1 MNIFDFPQIPIS
13 SEVSEILIKNENVT
27 IERIVSCGNTTDW
40 YDQAQNEFVILLQGK
55 AIIEYETGEKI
66 NIKKGD
72 TVYLPAHL
80 KHRVA
85 YTSKKPPCIW
95 ICMFW

>member
-40 YDQAQNEFVILLQGK
+40 YDQTENEFVILLQGK